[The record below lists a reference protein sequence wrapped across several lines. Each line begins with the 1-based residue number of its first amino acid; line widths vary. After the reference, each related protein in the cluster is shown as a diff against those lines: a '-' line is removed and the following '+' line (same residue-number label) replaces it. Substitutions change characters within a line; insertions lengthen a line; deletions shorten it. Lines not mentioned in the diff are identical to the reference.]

1 MANIYVGQQ
10 SVSMYKGDAPEQ
22 PIQMIYENNEAVYNP
37 ENITPSGNI
46 VKLWMPMDTNSND
59 TVENRVAT
67 VNSATIDSSV
77 KAIGAGSLATTG
89 GSDSVSISVPTIGD
103 TNYTISFW
111 IYQTSA
117 NTNKVILSSSD
128 YADNDS
134 GEFVFGLDS
143 AGKLYY
149 KYASTHI
156 SLGTS
161 IKQQVL
167 SSSAVATNAWV
178 HVAVVRENSGGY
190 ANSVTR
196 LFIDGVS
203 QGVVTQSNASS
214 YDVEPIRASGITVG
228 ADEDA
233 ANGFSG
239 NIDNVRIHNFALYK
253 NGTSFTPSTTTPA
266 P

>member
-1 MANIYVGQQ
+1 MANIYIGQQ
-10 SVSMYKGDAPEQ
+10 SANMYKGDNPNQAIE
-22 PIQMIYENNEAVYNP
+22 MIYENNEAIYNP
-37 ENITPSGNI
+37 NNITPSGNV

-59 TVENRVAT
+59 TVESRVAT
-67 VNSATIDSSV
+67 VNNATIDSSV

-117 NTNKVILSSSD
+117 NTSKVILSSSN
-128 YADNDS
+128 YADNDT
-134 GEFVFGLDS
+134 GEFIFGLDS

-149 KYASTHI
+149 KYSSTHAT
-156 SLGTS
+156 LGTS
-161 IKQQVL
+161 LKQQVL
-167 SSSAVATNAWV
+167 SSSAIATNAWV
-178 HVAVVRENSGGY
+178 HVAIVRESAGSFTNSI
-190 ANSVTR
+190 TR

-203 QGVVTQSNASS
+203 QGTVTQNSSSS
-214 YDVEPIRASGITVG
+214 YGIEPINASGITVG

-233 ANGFSG
+233 ANGFAG

-253 NGTSFTPSTTTPA
+253 NGSSFTPSTTTPA